1 MLENFDSARYENIF
15 AFSKEVYSYLISF
28 FFFEK
33 PGERLSNSLIR
44 KSLNLDLYPTKSS
57 VRVNLVGSFNDD
69 KQNECDFRE
78 FPMTGASFGR

>member
-1 MLENFDSARYENIF
+1 MFSIQNLLENFDSARYENIF
-15 AFSKEVYSYLISF
+15 SKAF